1 MSEDRVTVTISGLI
15 KDTEDGLKRQEIA
28 TKYNLTLT
36 EVRDIFKHPKLKD
49 VRAKAPKRWILVD
62 DTEDGT
68 PPIGDGIVPEA
79 PVNYGQAVPEPE
91 SNV

>member
-15 KDTEDGLKRQEIA
+15 RDTEEGLKRPEIA
-28 TKYNLTLT
+28 AKYHLTLN

-62 DTEDGT
+62 DVEET
-68 PPIGDGIVPEA
+68 PQELDPVIEPEV
-79 PVNYGQAVPEPE
+79 PVNYGQAEPEPQ